1 MCHTLR
7 NKKTIEQFAKMLKE
21 SDQTERG
28 CGMQGLRSPACLDRP
43 IGQTDRPRGQTYR
56 TNL

>member
-1 MCHTLR
+1 MWHTLR

-28 CGMQGLRSPACLDRP
+28 CGMQGLRSPDCLDRP
-43 IGQTDRPRGQTYR
+43 IGQMERPIGQRTDQ
-56 TNL
+56 

>member
-1 MCHTLR
+1 
-7 NKKTIEQFAKMLKE
+7 MLKE

-43 IGQTDRPRGQTYR
+43 IGQTDRPIGQTYR
-56 TNL
+56 TDGPTNRSDGPTNRTDL